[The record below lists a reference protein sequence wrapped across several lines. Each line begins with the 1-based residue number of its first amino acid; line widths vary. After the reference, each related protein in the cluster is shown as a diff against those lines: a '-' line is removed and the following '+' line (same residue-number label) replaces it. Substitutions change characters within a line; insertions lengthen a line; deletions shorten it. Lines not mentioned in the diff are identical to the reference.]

1 MSRRSATAPLSLGRL
16 MPPEPPAT
24 ADRTARQIPGYLL
37 FLANWANVVG
47 LVPRRLAGGSGER
60 GPSGPSWRG
69 DLANGDLTGLAGGGP
84 GGPSWRAG
92 GSYGRVK
99 RSTSP
104 PHASAYLPFAKN
116 ATAMPLGPACVPI
129 VAPMETVG
137 NSST

>member
-1 MSRRSATAPLSLGRL
+1 MNGSLPPRRLARTATATRPAH
-16 MPPEPPAT
+16 PPDVA
-24 ADRTARQIPGYLL
+24 RTTRQIPGYLL

-47 LVPRRLAGGSGER
+47 LVPRRLAGGPGER
-60 GPSGPSWRG
+60 GLGGPSGRG
-69 DLANGDLTGLAGGGP
+69 DLANGGLAGAG
-84 GGPSWRAG
+84 WLAG
-92 GSYGRVK
+92 GSDGRVK

>member
-1 MSRRSATAPLSLGRL
+1 MTRPAH
-16 MPPEPPAT
+16 PPDVA
-24 ADRTARQIPGYLL
+24 RTTRQIPGYLL

-60 GPSGPSWRG
+60 RPGGRG
-69 DLANGDLTGLAGGGP
+69 DLANGGLAGLAGGGIWRT
-84 GGPSWRAG
+84 GAWRAQAGWRG
-92 GSYGRVK
+92 GYDGRVK

>member
-1 MSRRSATAPLSLGRL
+1 MSRRSATAPLSLGR
-16 MPPEPPAT
+16 PTPSKPPAT

-60 GPSGPSWRG
+60 GPGGRR
-69 DLANGDLTGLAGGGP
+69 LAGG
-84 GGPSWRAG
+84 SD
-92 GSYGRVK
+92 GRVK

-104 PHASAYLPFAKN
+104 PHASTYLPFAKN

>member
-1 MSRRSATAPLSLGRL
+1 MGRRSATAPPSLGRPT
-16 MPPEPPAT
+16 PPEPPAT
-24 ADRTARQIPGYLL
+24 ADLTARQIPGYLL

-60 GPSGPSWRG
+60 RLGGPSGRG
-69 DLANGDLTGLAGGGP
+69 DLANGGLAGAG
-84 GGPSWRAG
+84 WLAG
-92 GSYGRVK
+92 GSDGRVK

>member
-37 FLANWANVVG
+37 FLANWANAVG

-60 GPSGPSWRG
+60 GPGGRR
-69 DLANGDLTGLAGGGP
+69 LAGGSRG
-84 GGPSWRAG
+84 AG
-92 GSYGRVK
+92 GGAGRE
-99 RSTSP
+99 P
-104 PHASAYLPFAKN
+104 AYLPFAKN